1 MLYFFFFAIHFGAG
15 KLKTKQQRKSDLVLK
30 SEKLKA
36 TTAKEKA
43 TKNNKEKAI

>member
-1 MLYFFFFAIHFGAG
+1 MLYFFSG